1 MRFIS
6 MTTYVLY
13 VNERLLEWQSKLTMI
28 FTDGFNPVAAKS
40 YLEEMLQFE
49 KRGEFPR

>member
-1 MRFIS
+1 